1 MKKRRVAAQ
10 HQAWRQ
16 RRAKRKA
23 NTSGSALGPICKLA
37 LGERRRSVDSY
48 DVREWFAADPSA
60 CVSDIA
66 AQKTLRE
73 YEHPSRL
80 WITFLAQDKKDQ
92 IRSRFEKAVRVAVE
106 QRAARGR
113 RGTRASIEKKVR
125 ESAEKGI
132 QKEMVGLV
140 QRAGEALVADQF
152 TPWWQSLRNH
162 LSVNLPAEVVDR
174 FTDYLSGYCLVLE
187 NETPR
192 RSATWED
199 RSKKVDD
206 NWRQLKKLLRKL
218 NGGVGDVE
226 SMLPAS
232 ATPPQQEGLKTK
244 LIRVMSEDLVALGY
258 SRKIVADKFLP
269 VVWDAVCDRILGRSF
284 LRIERRSRQRTT
296 HRK

>member
-1 MKKRRVAAQ
+1 MGNRGSTGQ
-10 HQAWRQ
+10 HQARRQ
-16 RRAKRKA
+16 RRPKRKA
-23 NTSGSALGPICKLA
+23 NTSGSALGPVCKLA
-37 LGERRRSVDSY
+37 LGEGRRGVDSY
-48 DVREWFAADPSA
+48 DVREWFVTDPST

-66 AQKTLRE
+66 AQKILRE
-73 YEHPSRL
+73 YEHPSKL
-80 WITFLAQDKKDQ
+80 WITFPAQDKEDQ
-92 IRSRFEKAVRVAVE
+92 ISRFEKAVRVAVE